1 MSGRH
6 TFHGILF
13 DKDGTLFDFQAS
25 WSKWMLQILNTFTQ
39 GDWDFARHIGVLL
52 GFDVNSRKFL
62 PGSPFVSG
70 TPDVAVQVF
79 MNQFPEKTP
88 TEIVQILTDSS
99 NQPEQVP
106 AVPLPALLNTL
117 RNRSLAIG
125 LVTNDLEDTA
135 ILHLQATKC
144 RHYFDYIAGSDSGYG
159 AKPDPAMLLAFCSKF
174 SIKAQNCLMVGDSPT
189 DLQAGR
195 RAGMTTIA
203 VLTGIDDRD
212 TLSPL
217 ADAVLDDIGQLPDWL
232 NGQDPNRK
240 NSLARH

>member
-1 MSGRH
+1 MSGRP
-6 TFHGILF
+6 TFNGILF

-25 WSKWMLQILNTFTQ
+25 WSKWMSQILDIFTR
-39 GDWDFARHIGVLL
+39 GDRELARHIGSLL
-52 GFDVNSRKFL
+52 GFDIDSQKFL
-62 PGSPFVSG
+62 PGSSFVSG
-70 TPDVAVQVF
+70 TPDVAFQTF

-88 TEIVQILTDSS
+88 SEIIQILTDSS
-99 NQPEQVP
+99 DQAEQVP

-117 RNRSLAIG
+117 RNRSLVIG

-135 ILHLQATKC
+135 ILHLQAAKC
-144 RHYFDYIAGSDSGYG
+144 RHHFDYIAGSDSGYG
-159 AKPDPAMLLAFCSKF
+159 AKPDPAMLLAFCSEF
-174 SIKAQNCLMVGDSPT
+174 NIKAQNCLMVGDSPT

-203 VLTGIDDRD
+203 VLTGIDGRD

-217 ADAVLDDIGQLPDWL
+217 ADVVLDDIGQLPDWL

-240 NSLARH
+240 DSPARH